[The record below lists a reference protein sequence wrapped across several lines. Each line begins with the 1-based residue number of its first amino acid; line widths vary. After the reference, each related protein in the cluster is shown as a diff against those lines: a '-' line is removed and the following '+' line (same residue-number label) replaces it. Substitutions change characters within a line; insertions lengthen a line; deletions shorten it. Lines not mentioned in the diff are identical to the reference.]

1 MFLHWRKQLV
11 CVCVCVC
18 VNFDW
23 TCWFRVIIYI
33 MCQNTAMKLQTKT
46 KEQFLSQWPNK
57 PIDCELT
64 SQNCPLCY
72 HIFWEWQCSDL
83 IRQKHISLL
92 HFHNSN
98 AECRSVWHYS
108 YITITCCVVLAELEQ
123 LKTKKSVYLV
133 NFTEK
138 GSHCSL
144 IKYLDTANCFGA
156 LLVLV
161 LYLPLGMCAKMTQ
174 STIYA
179 N

>member
-23 TCWFRVIIYI
+23 TCWFSVIIYI

-123 LKTKKSVYLV
+123 LKTKKISLFGELHREG
-133 NFTEK
+133 FTLFINQVSWYSQLFW
-138 GSHCSL
+138 GTFSFS
-144 IKYLDTANCFGA
+144 T
-156 LLVLV
+156 LLATWHVR
-161 LYLPLGMCAKMTQ
+161 
-174 STIYA
+174 
-179 N
+179 